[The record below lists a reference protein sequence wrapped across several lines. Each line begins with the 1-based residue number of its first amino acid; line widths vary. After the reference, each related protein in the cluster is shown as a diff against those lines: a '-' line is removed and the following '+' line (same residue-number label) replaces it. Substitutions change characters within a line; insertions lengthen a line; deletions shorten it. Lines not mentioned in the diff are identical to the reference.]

1 MGFGSEAGDGEVE
14 GVSAHTNY
22 DGDGEIKVVFTRGI

>member
-1 MGFGSEAGDGEVE
+1 MGFGIEAGDDEMD

-22 DGDGEIKVVFTRGI
+22 DGDGKSTVVFTRGI